1 MQSERKRKVAFA
13 YPPSFQYRVKFHILL
28 RDSLAKKN
36 IEYCYI
42 YDSKESLVGRKDTVN
57 IPWAKDAPQ
66 LKFPVFGY
74 LLKYHCIGAFAKD
87 CDLLILQQENS
98 LIANY
103 YWQIRSSIIGPKV
116 AFFGHGKNFQSR
128 NPDGLAERWK
138 RFWATKVSWWFA
150 YTETCADI
158 VKSYGFPM
166 AKISVFNNS
175 IDIHQIELE
184 RNAIEPKKLERI
196 RKISFENSQ
205 NIAIYV
211 GAIYPDK
218 RPDFLIRAAIA
229 IRAQVP
235 DFQLLVIGGGPEA
248 HLIERAAADH
258 DWIHA
263 LGPKFGLEKTELV
276 SLAKVWLLPGLVG
289 LAVLDSFVYE
299 VPMITTNLS
308 FHSPEIDYLINGEN
322 GLILDDPEDV
332 EAYAR
337 SAVKLLTDTQARLKL
352 VEGCRRSKNEYSIE
366 KMALRFADGVLI
378 ALE

>member
-1 MQSERKRKVAFA
+1 MLSRKKKSVGYAFPISHRFRA
-13 YPPSFQYRVKFHILL
+13 RFHELL
-28 RDSLAKKN
+28 RSELADHH
-36 IEYCYI
+36 IEYRYI
-42 YDSKESLVGRKDTVN
+42 YDAEESNFGKRDTVN
-57 IPWAKDAPQ
+57 IPWARSAPQ
-66 LKFPVFGY
+66 IKFNVLGRHLKF
-74 LLKYHCIGAFAKD
+74 HRIGPHARD
-87 CDLLILQQENS
+87 CDLLILQQENA
-98 LIANY
+98 LLANY
-103 YWQIRSSIIGPKV
+103 YWQIRSYFFGPKV

-128 NPDGLAERWK
+128 NPNSAAERWK
-138 RFWATKVSWWFA
+138 KFWATKVQWWFA
-150 YTETCADI
+150 YTDRCSDI
-158 VKSYGFPM
+158 VEGYGFP
-166 AKISVFNNS
+166 KQRITVFNNS
-175 IDIHQIELE
+175 IDIQQIEVECTALDPRHLNE
-184 RNAIEPKKLERI
+184 LRESLFSGSE
-196 RKISFENSQ
+196 
-205 NIAIYV
+205 NIAVYV

-308 FHSPEIDYLINGEN
+308 FHSPEIDYLKNGEN